1 MHINNMKYKTLG
13 FALFRKCN
21 ANCEVCCFES
31 SPSCKERLDK
41 NLIKEYIDS
50 AVGDE
55 KLQNIS
61 FTGGEPFL
69 EYNLLL
75 ELTEYATE
83 KGFNVNL
90 ITNCFWA
97 NTKEIAIERLAALKK
112 KGLKRMNVS
121 FDEFHNEY
129 VSEKN
134 VINVVEACKKLS
146 IPVVVGMIKKRDT
159 NIGEVLNKL
168 DDGLLNVGL
177 MVYPVLPVGG
187 AAKNLKA
194 EDFIKYKLED
204 ISLKCQYDGNIVVR
218 YDGKIHPC
226 CNQCVV
232 DTELIV
238 GDYAEE
244 GYSDTLRT
252 IKNNGILYILRN
264 FGLAPFV
271 SYAKD
276 ELHMQLPEYVT
287 SACELCGLFFS
298 KENIDKFYPMV
309 KQCIR
314 KLQEGKHEKD
324 KLLVI

>member
-1 MHINNMKYKTLG
+1 MKYKTLG
-13 FALFRKCN
+13 FTLFRKCN
-21 ANCEVCCFES
+21 ANCDICCFES

-41 NLIKEYIDS
+41 ELIKRYIDS

-55 KLQNIS
+55 NLQSIS

-75 ELTEYATE
+75 ELVEYATE

-97 NTKEIAIERLAALKK
+97 NTKEIAIERLAVLKK

-121 FDEFHNEY
+121 FDQFHNEY
-129 VSEKN
+129 VNEKN
-134 VINVVEACKKLS
+134 AVNVVKACSELS
-146 IPVVVGMIKKRDT
+146 IPVVIGMIAKKDT
-159 NIGEVLNKL
+159 NIGEIINKLEDGVLNS
-168 DDGLLNVGL
+168 GL

-187 AAKNLKA
+187 AIKNIKA
-194 EDFIKYKLED
+194 EDYIKYKLENT
-204 ISLKCQYDGNIVVR
+204 SLKCQYDGNIVVR

-244 GYSDTLRT
+244 GYSDTLYS

-264 FGLAPFV
+264 FGLTPFV
-271 SYAKD
+271 TYATNV
-276 ELHMQLPEYVT
+276 LHIPLPKYVT
-287 SACELCGLFFS
+287 SACELCRLFFS

-309 KQCIR
+309 KECIE
-314 KLQEGKHEKD
+314 KMQEGKYEKD

>member
-1 MHINNMKYKTLG
+1 MKYKTLG
-13 FALFRKCN
+13 FTLFRKCN
-21 ANCEVCCFES
+21 ANCDICCFES

-41 NLIKEYIDS
+41 ELIKKYIDS
-50 AVGDE
+50 AVRDE
-55 KLQNIS
+55 NLQNIS

-75 ELTEYATE
+75 ELIEYATE
-83 KGFNVNL
+83 KGFNANL
-90 ITNCFWA
+90 ITNGFWA
-97 NTKEIAIERLAALKK
+97 NTKEIAIERLTALKK

-129 VSEKN
+129 INEKN
-134 VINVVEACKKLS
+134 VVNVVEACKKLS
-146 IPVVVGMIKKRDT
+146 IPVVIGMIKKKDT
-159 NIGEVLNKL
+159 NIGEVINKL
-168 DDGLLNVGL
+168 DDGFLNIGL

-187 AAKNLKA
+187 ATKNLKA
-194 EDFIKYKLED
+194 EDYIKYKLED
-204 ISLKCQYDGNIVVR
+204 INLKCQYDGNIVVR

-244 GYSDTLRT
+244 GYSDTLRA

-271 SYAKD
+271 AYGKNTLD
-276 ELHMQLPEYVT
+276 MQLPEYVT
-287 SACELCGLFFS
+287 SACELCRLFFS

-309 KQCIR
+309 KECIS